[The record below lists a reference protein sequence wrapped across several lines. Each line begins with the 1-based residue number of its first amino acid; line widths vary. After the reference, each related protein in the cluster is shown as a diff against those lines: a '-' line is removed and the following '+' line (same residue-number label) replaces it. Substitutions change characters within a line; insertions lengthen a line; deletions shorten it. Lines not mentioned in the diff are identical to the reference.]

1 MSVTVMRGSPDG
13 WKLDQES
20 LGILFPA
27 RPAEDMNHDVNTDDY
42 LTNTRYNSVLN
53 PTVPWKIR

>member
-1 MSVTVMRGSPDG
+1 MSGTERRGSPDG
-13 WKLDQES
+13 WKLDQEI

-27 RPAEDMNHDVNTDDY
+27 TPAEDMNRDVNTDDY

-53 PTVPWKIR
+53 PVVPWNIQ